1 MDIKDLSGIGF
12 GLAGAACQSCSYIF
26 TRRFVGRT
34 GGTPALLLIAS
45 HLLMGIGSILAL
57 AILAPRHLPPFSA
70 YALPLAGAATFYLVA
85 QLGLFQVLR
94 QVESSRVA
102 PLLGLKV
109 IVLAGL
115 AVGLMRQELHPL
127 QWAAVGLSAA
137 AAWLLNEAG
146 GRMPGRCLAWLGGTI
161 VCYCLSDLSIG
172 MLMTRLESVEPSP
185 ALTGTALTY
194 ILCAVLVL
202 PFAFRHD
209 LRQPHLW
216 ILAAPFAAL
225 WFGAMCLLYACF
237 GLIGVVFG
245 NIVQSTRGILSVVIG
260 WGLVR
265 LGHTHLESRITR
277 RVFWRRATGALL
289 MLASVALYLL
299 AR

>member
-1 MDIKDLSGIGF
+1 MHIENLSGIGF
-12 GLAGAACQSCSYIF
+12 GLGAAACQSLAYIF

-45 HLLMGIGSILAL
+45 HLLMGAGSLL
-57 AILAPRHLPPFSA
+57 LLPVLAPHPLPAFTT
-70 YALPLAGAATFYLVA
+70 YALPLAGAAAFYLVA
-85 QLGLFQVLR
+85 QLGLFHVLR

-109 IVLAGL
+109 LVLAGL
-115 AVGLMRQELHPL
+115 AVGLTRQELHPL
-127 QWAAVGLSAA
+127 QWVAVGLSAA

-146 GRMPGRCLAWLGGTI
+146 GRLPGRCLAVLGGTI

-172 MLMTRLESVEPSP
+172 MLMKRLQDVRPSP
-185 ALTGTALTY
+185 ALTGAAMTY
-194 ILCAVLVL
+194 ILCALLTL
-202 PFAFRHD
+202 PFAFRRE
-209 LRQPHLW
+209 LRQPRLW
-216 ILAAPFAAL
+216 ALAAPFAAA

-237 GLIGVVFG
+237 GLVGVVFG

-260 WGLVR
+260 WSLAR
-265 LGHTHLESRITR
+265 LGHTHLESHVSR

-289 MLASVALYLL
+289 MLAAVALYLL